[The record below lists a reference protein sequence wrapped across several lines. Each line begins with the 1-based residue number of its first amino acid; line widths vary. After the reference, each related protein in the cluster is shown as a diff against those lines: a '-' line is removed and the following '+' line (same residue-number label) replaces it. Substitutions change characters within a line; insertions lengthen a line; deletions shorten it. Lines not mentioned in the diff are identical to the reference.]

1 MDEPEDLFHDIQEEK
16 DIKTPPA
23 PEEVYQ
29 VDIESPDI
37 DADDFWAAEDT
48 MKKR

>member
-1 MDEPEDLFHDIQEEK
+1 MDEPEDPFDDIPEVK
-16 DIKTPPA
+16 DVKTLTA